1 MIMLA
6 LVAAAF
12 SFLISAWAGLGG
24 SLILVPVLSLLLG
37 PKEGIAAASLLLA
50 GNNLAKVAVYWRTIP
65 LRIVATTMVLTVLGT
80 AIGARLLLA
89 APDAWIS
96 TSIVV
101 IFAATFFAERVRVP
115 GMKRT
120 AAPILAFGAGA
131 TSGFSGTS
139 GPLKG
144 IALRTLALDRMHF
157 VGAASAVSFAGDVT
171 KTAIFADAALLNE
184 TSWLL
189 VLAALLIMP
198 LAALAGRQ
206 LNTRLGAQVHNVVFW
221 LVMGG
226 YTLRLLFA

>member
-1 MIMLA
+1 MIVLA
-6 LVAAAF
+6 LFAAAC

-65 LRIVATTMVLTVLGT
+65 LRIVAGTVVLTVLGT
-80 AIGARLLLA
+80 ALGAQLLVA
-89 APDAWIS
+89 APDAWVS
-96 TSIVV
+96 VGIVV
-101 IFAATFFAERVRVP
+101 IFAATFFAERTSLPRLQ
-115 GMKRT
+115 RT
-120 AAPILAFGAGA
+120 AAPVLAFGAGA

-144 IALRTLALDRMHF
+144 IALRTLKLDRMYF

-171 KTAIFADAALLNE
+171 KTAIFAEAALLNE

-189 VLAALLIMP
+189 VLGALLIMP
-198 LAALAGRQ
+198 LAALTGRQ
-206 LNTRLGAQVHNVVFW
+206 LNTKLGAQVHNVVFW
-221 LVMGG
+221 IVMGG

>member
-1 MIMLA
+1 MLILA

-50 GNNLAKVAVYWRTIP
+50 GNNLAKIAVYWRTIP
-65 LRIVATTMVLTVLGT
+65 FRIVASTVGLTVIGA
-80 AIGARLLLA
+80 AIGARLLVA
-89 APDAWIS
+89 APDAWVS
-96 TSIVV
+96 MSIIV
-101 IFAATFFAERVRVP
+101 IFAATFFAERIRVP
-115 GMKRT
+115 GMEHI
-120 AAPILAFGAGA
+120 AAPVLAFGAGA

-144 IALRTLALDRMHF
+144 IALRTLALDRMYF

-171 KTAIFADAALLNE
+171 KTAIFADAALLNS

-189 VLAALLIMP
+189 VLGALLIMP
-198 LAALAGRQ
+198 LAAIAGRQ
-206 LNTRLGAQVHNVVFW
+206 LNTKLGAQVHNVVFW
-221 LVMGG
+221 AVMGG